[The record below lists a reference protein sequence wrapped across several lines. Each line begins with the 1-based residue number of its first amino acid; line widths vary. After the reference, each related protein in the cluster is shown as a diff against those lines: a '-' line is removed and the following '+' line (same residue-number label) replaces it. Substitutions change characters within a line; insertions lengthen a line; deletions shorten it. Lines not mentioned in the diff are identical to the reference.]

1 VVGHHGAH
9 LWLLRGAIQEVH
21 LVEEGLEDHPE
32 VLDRL
37 AGPLAMLLR
46 FAVAIIDGAV
56 VSLLFLVEN
65 LHVVVAT
72 FRVEVVLVRETFV
85 GEVIDDQEKIGVDR
99 VHLVVV
105 ASMAVGRATFVG
117 AMAIVDEVGIDE
129 VERSVV
135 DQVHLDE
142 LGKIGVVVIC
152 DQVRDLVSRLLLLR
166 LEEKVIEGVRQTIAW
181 EDLVD
186 RGKAHGGVAIA
197 GEEIDGEVVI
207 HRASMLRVMAIVFDQ
222 SLLVVG
228 SGHHLAEVG
237 FFFAFSRL
245 PLLVE
250 HPPCGALL
258 QQPRFLFVVGLR
270 LLPLFGESLPF
281 DILQAIPR
289 VFQRFGLAF
298 AARV

>member
-1 VVGHHGAH
+1 M
-9 LWLLRGAIQEVH
+9 QEVH
-21 LVEEGLEDHPE
+21 LVEEGLGDHPE

-37 AGPLAMLLR
+37 AGPLATLLR
-46 FAVAIIDGAV
+46 FAVARIDGAV
-56 VSLLFLVEN
+56 VSLLSLVEN
-65 LHVVVAT
+65 LHVVVAKI
-72 FRVEVVLVRETFV
+72 RVEVVLVRETFV

-129 VERSVV
+129 AERSVV

-181 EDLVD
+181 EDLVG

-281 DILQAIPR
+281 GILQAIPR

>member
-1 VVGHHGAH
+1 MVGHHGAH

-72 FRVEVVLVRETFV
+72 FRDEVVLVRETFV

-105 ASMAVGRATFVG
+105 ASMVVGRATFVG

-135 DQVHLDE
+135 DQVHLHE
-142 LGKIGVVVIC
+142 LEKIGVVVIC
-152 DQVRDLVSRLLLLR
+152 DQVRGLVSRLLLR
-166 LEEKVIEGVRQTIAW
+166 LEEKVIEGVRQTIEW

-197 GEEIDGEVVI
+197 GEEIAGEVVI

>member
-1 VVGHHGAH
+1 MVGHHGAH
-9 LWLLRGAIQEVH
+9 LWFLRGAMQEVH
-21 LVEEGLEDHPE
+21 LVEEGLGDHPE

-37 AGPLAMLLR
+37 ADPLATLLR
-46 FAVAIIDGAV
+46 FAVARIDGAV
-56 VSLLFLVEN
+56 VSLLSLVEN
-65 LHVVVAT
+65 LHVVVAKI
-72 FRVEVVLVRETFV
+72 RVEVVLVRETFV
-85 GEVIDDQEKIGVDR
+85 GEVIDDQEKIGEDR

-142 LGKIGVVVIC
+142 LGKICVVVIC
-152 DQVRDLVSRLLLLR
+152 DQVRDLVSRLPLLR

-186 RGKAHGGVAIA
+186 RGKAHGAVAIA
-197 GEEIDGEVVI
+197 GVEIGGEVVI

-258 QQPRFLFVVGLR
+258 QQPLFLFVVGLR

-281 DILQAIPR
+281 GILQAIPR
-289 VFQRFGLAF
+289 VFQRFGLVF

>member
-72 FRVEVVLVRETFV
+72 FRDEVVLVRETFV

-105 ASMAVGRATFVG
+105 ASMVVGRATFVG

-135 DQVHLDE
+135 DQVHLHE
-142 LGKIGVVVIC
+142 LEKIGVVVIC
-152 DQVRDLVSRLLLLR
+152 DQVRGLVSRLLLR
-166 LEEKVIEGVRQTIAW
+166 LEEKVIEGVRQTIEW

-197 GEEIDGEVVI
+197 GEEIAGEVVI

>member
-1 VVGHHGAH
+1 M
-9 LWLLRGAIQEVH
+9 QEVH
-21 LVEEGLEDHPE
+21 LVEEGLGDHPE

-37 AGPLAMLLR
+37 AGPLATLLR
-46 FAVAIIDGAV
+46 FAVARIDGAV
-56 VSLLFLVEN
+56 VSLLSLVEN
-65 LHVVVAT
+65 LHVVVAKI
-72 FRVEVVLVRETFV
+72 RVEVVLVRETFV

-129 VERSVV
+129 AERSVV

-181 EDLVD
+181 EDLVG
-186 RGKAHGGVAIA
+186 RGKAHDGVAIA

-281 DILQAIPR
+281 GILQAIPR
-289 VFQRFGLAF
+289 VFQRFGLVF